1 MILNIF
7 TGCEPLKCN
16 EYPMS
21 LAVLCSLL
29 TPRCFCRPVFGLR
42 SHSISVTSRFGTR
55 RCCLRMSTFLQQNN
69 SLILYKTIQSTQFIF
84 DDLNRAQ
91 RYTVSI
97 KVFRRIADTMADPD
111 APKQNIWPLTI
122 WCIRS
127 GARYYLSSPQLKA
140 SLHNLTHSNPS
151 SSSFSISQ
159 RCVCSGY

>member
-1 MILNIF
+1 MTKLTMILNIF

-69 SLILYKTIQSTQFIF
+69 SPILYKTIQSTQFTF
-84 DDLNRAQ
+84 DDLKRAQ
-91 RYTVSI
+91 RFI
-97 KVFRRIADTMADPD
+97 LKARILEGQQTPFH
-111 APKQNIWPLTI
+111 QNIKHIKPITI
-122 WCIRS
+122 
-127 GARYYLSSPQLKA
+127 
-140 SLHNLTHSNPS
+140 
-151 SSSFSISQ
+151 
-159 RCVCSGY
+159 